1 MNLYMHERIP
11 KFNFNNPAD
20 FRKLEQMAY
29 DMVIEID
36 DFPPAAYRYFD
47 KLRNL
52 YARYKYDNLSIQ
64 SAEIEKKKLLSDYIK
79 ANEAYRNWCEV
90 YKAYQ
95 ENIRKAGTLM
105 SEIEKSEDIIQIAD
119 KACQVIGLMTG
130 DEHFAERQR
139 KKHGSKRNTDR
150 ACPDKG
156 ALRSAQDDR

>member
-1 MNLYMHERIP
+1 MRT
-11 KFNFNNPAD
+11 D
-20 FRKLEQMAY
+20 
-29 DMVIEID
+29 
-36 DFPPAAYRYFD
+36 
-47 KLRNL
+47 
-52 YARYKYDNLSIQ
+52 
-64 SAEIEKKKLLSDYIK
+64 EIELSAAKDRPLPKYMSAPEMCFYTTLRALYSNYRKGYITRENAK
-79 ANEAYRNWCEV
+79 AEKQMILAECRKYESGYLNWRKV

-150 ACPDKG
+150 TCPDKG